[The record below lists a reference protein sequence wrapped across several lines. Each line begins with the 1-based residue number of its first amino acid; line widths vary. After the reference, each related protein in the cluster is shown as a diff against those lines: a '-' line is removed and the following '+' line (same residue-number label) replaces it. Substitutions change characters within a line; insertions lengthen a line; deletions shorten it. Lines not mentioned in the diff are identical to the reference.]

1 MCCLVFQ
8 VLTGK
13 QGRRLSIQQSQ
24 IVLRKCHLCSIS
36 QSHSRR
42 CSDSLQILPKFDVDR
57 SISRE
62 CGHFSSIVPQSCSV
76 LMVAASEAP
85 PQAVPHCL
93 LLPRHGQCTLLTGPG
108 ACLTSETGGGGLA
121 ENS

>member
-1 MCCLVFQ
+1 MSPLQHF
-8 VLTGK
+8 T
-13 QGRRLSIQQSQ
+13 
-24 IVLRKCHLCSIS
+24 IS
-36 QSHSRR
+36 R

-93 LLPRHGQCTLLTGPG
+93 LLPRHGQCTLLFV
-108 ACLTSETGGGGLA
+108 CLCTEPNYVKIKPHKTCYCPFNTLFIVLTCPQNIRQR
-121 ENS
+121 NSFISKITL